1 MLRGGRLPPTPHHD
15 GGPRIESESRDRCF
29 NYIYKLRNYKIM
41 HGMSRN
47 PIDSGMEIYLNKSCK
62 CFGSRQSLAP
72 LRVYCF
78 WFRSSLI
85 VFTCPERTQHFMN
98 YSVFFPLSFC
108 VHTLKLTS
116 RVAWELYLHFS
127 SKVKQSNTNTCFP
140 SIVFSEFIICRNYSR
155 CRV

>member
-1 MLRGGRLPPTPHHD
+1 MLRGGRLPPHHD
-15 GGPRIESESRDRCF
+15 GGPRIESESRDRRF

-85 VFTCPERTQHFMN
+85 VFTCPERTTLYELFSIL
-98 YSVFFPLSFC
+98 SVKFLCS
-108 VHTLKLTS
+108 HTNRS
-116 RVAWELYLHFS
+116 
-127 SKVKQSNTNTCFP
+127 
-140 SIVFSEFIICRNYSR
+140 
-155 CRV
+155 

>member
-1 MLRGGRLPPTPHHD
+1 MPRGGRLPPPPQNDD
-15 GGPRIESESRDRCF
+15 GGPRIESESRDRSF

-85 VFTCPERTQHFMN
+85 VFIWSERGTLYELFCTL
-98 YSVFFPLSFC
+98 SVMILCSLIEF
-108 VHTLKLTS
+108 KLTCHG
-116 RVAWELYLHFS
+116 V
-127 SKVKQSNTNTCFP
+127 TC
-140 SIVFSEFIICRNYSR
+140 
-155 CRV
+155 

>member
-1 MLRGGRLPPTPHHD
+1 MLRGGRLPPHDD

-85 VFTCPERTQHFMN
+85 VFTCPERTTLYELFCIL
-98 YSVFFPLSFC
+98 SVKFLCS
-108 VHTLKLTS
+108 HTQVNFTCHLRTPPPFLQ
-116 RVAWELYLHFS
+116 
-127 SKVKQSNTNTCFP
+127 QS
-140 SIVFSEFIICRNYSR
+140 
-155 CRV
+155 